1 MNNFQEYQKEKNMKQ
16 LGRNSIEYDDK
27 EKLEQ

>member
-16 LGRNSIEYDDK
+16 LGRNSLKYKEK